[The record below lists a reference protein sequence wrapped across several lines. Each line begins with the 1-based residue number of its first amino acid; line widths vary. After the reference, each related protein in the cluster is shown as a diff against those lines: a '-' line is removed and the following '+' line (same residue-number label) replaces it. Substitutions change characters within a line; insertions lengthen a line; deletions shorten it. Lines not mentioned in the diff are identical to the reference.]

1 MRHIIFTMQFKG
13 AATPGAEPGV
23 MKVTTTATSCAVR
36 TVVGADG
43 VNGAF
48 EPAEGGLAYF
58 ESEVRTAAAEGFDEN
73 GAITFGDGD
82 HTLRFSTVGQGYL
95 ARNAETNTMA
105 GAVAWRVTGGEGQFD
120 GATGLI
126 TSNFLVSEK
135 GEVTD
140 YQFGVI
146 FVK

>member
-13 AATPGAEPGV
+13 GATPGTEPGV

-36 TVVGADG
+36 TVVGPDG
-43 VNGAF
+43 VKGAF

-58 ESEVRTAAAEGFDEN
+58 ESEVRTTSADGFDET
-73 GAITFGDGD
+73 GTITFGDGD

-105 GAVAWRVTGGEGQFD
+105 GAVSWRVNGGEGQFE
-120 GATGLI
+120 GAAGLI